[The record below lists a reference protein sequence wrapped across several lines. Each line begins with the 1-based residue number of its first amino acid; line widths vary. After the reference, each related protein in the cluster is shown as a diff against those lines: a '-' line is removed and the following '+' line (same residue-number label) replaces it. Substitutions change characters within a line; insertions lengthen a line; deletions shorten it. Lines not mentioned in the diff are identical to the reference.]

1 MHFQN
6 FNSDISGKTTHYP
19 SLVEND
25 NAGKL
30 VLNLHYQ
37 CLLPISIQDTKFSLE
52 AFYEYLTMSLLYKK
66 VLKMLPKINIV

>member
-6 FNSDISGKTTHYP
+6 FNSGISGKTTYSP
-19 SLVEND
+19 SFVENN

-30 VLNLHYQ
+30 VLNFHYQ

-66 VLKMLPKINIV
+66 VLKMLPKTSIV